1 MHIAKEN
8 VSTQSHIPNS
18 VTEPTQVTMVT
29 CKENQTQN
37 LIFFYVFLHALTRPL
52 EEYDKTE

>member
-29 CKENQTQN
+29 CKENQT
-37 LIFFYVFLHALTRPL
+37 
-52 EEYDKTE
+52 